1 MCGIVG
7 MVVKPN
13 NGFSVKTETVFNQL
27 LYADAVRGED
37 STGVIGIENDS
48 SFHIAKEATA
58 AAWFLNSLEVDSKL
72 PRTLFTSGKAIIGHN
87 RKKTM
92 GKIEDASAHPF
103 VVNSCFAMVHNGT
116 LYNHKALA
124 DTAVDS
130 EALAIVL
137 EKAFDEAD
145 KVGAVGETLGRVSGA
160 YALAIFDQRS
170 NSVHLIRNAERPL
183 AYVET
188 NEGWFWASEAGLL
201 YWILSRN
208 GLETKNIKSLPIDT
222 LLTIDLDTNTATEE
236 QVTLKKPVTIT
247 TTPSVVD
254 GGTVISKK
262 GLKKLQASIL
272 NTTID
277 WWPDD
282 FVSTAVDGASEKFML
297 MGESFDFQ
305 FNHVIKGNISLANT
319 DMSIEDLDG
328 AYCRGTVYAIDKH
341 KITGRVT
348 IWVNNILP
356 YKGTKNEKNITAL
369 SDKELKKYQLKKSS
383 NLSIFGGGIQGVED
397 NEDEHRTNAV

>member
-7 MVVKPN
+7 MVVKPT
-13 NGFSVKTETVFNQL
+13 NGFSSKTETIFNQL

-37 STGVIGIENDS
+37 STGVIGIETDTT
-48 SFHIAKEATA
+48 FHIAKEATA
-58 AAWFLNSLEVDSKL
+58 AAWFLNSLEVDSRL
-72 PRTLFTSGKAIIGHN
+72 PSTLFKSGKAIIGHN

-92 GKIEDASAHPF
+92 GKIEDVSAHPF
-103 VVNSCFAMVHNGT
+103 VIDTHFAMVHNGT
-116 LYNHKALA
+116 LHNHRTLA
-124 DTAVDS
+124 DTVVDS

-137 EKAFDEAD
+137 EKAFGKKD
-145 KVGAVGETLGRVSGA
+145 KVGAIGETLGKVSGA
-160 YALAIFDQRS
+160 YAVSIYDQRS
-170 NSVHLIRNAERPL
+170 NCVHLIRNTERPMS
-183 AYVET
+183 YVET

-208 GLETKNIKSLPIDT
+208 GLETKDIKNLPVDT
-222 LLTIDLDTNTATEE
+222 LLTINLDTNTLTEE
-236 QVTLKKPVTIT
+236 VVEVKKPVTIT
-247 TTPSVVD
+247 TTHSVVD
-254 GGTVISKK
+254 GGTAISKK
-262 GLKKLQASIL
+262 GFKKLQSAIL

-282 FVSTAVDGASEKFML
+282 FVSMVVVGASEKFML

-319 DMSIEDLDG
+319 GLSLDDLDG
-328 AYCRGTVYAIDKH
+328 AYCKGTVYAIDKH
-341 KITGRVT
+341 KITGKVT
-348 IWVNNILP
+348 FWVKNIAP
-356 YKGTKNEKNITAL
+356 YKGTSNEKNITAL